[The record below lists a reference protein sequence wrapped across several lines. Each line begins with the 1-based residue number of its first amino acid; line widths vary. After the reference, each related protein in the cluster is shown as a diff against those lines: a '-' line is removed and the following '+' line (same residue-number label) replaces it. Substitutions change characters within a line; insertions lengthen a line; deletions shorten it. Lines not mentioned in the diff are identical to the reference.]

1 MKRRFHSKMERKTNH
16 EVLQINFY
24 EKPCLIAFL
33 TQLEL
38 IINKD

>member
-1 MKRRFHSKMERKTNH
+1 METKTN

-38 IINKD
+38 IINKA